1 MNFLFSA
8 PNRKGDKMSVKDAKL
23 QMKQLKK
30 QIKSTNKENDL
41 LLLKLFV
48 LMIFLAVV
56 AAVMHGKITLPI

>member
-1 MNFLFSA
+1 LVSIQNK
-8 PNRKGDKMSVKDAKL
+8 KGDKMSVKDAKL

-56 AAVMHGKITLPI
+56 AAVIHGKITLPI